1 MKQDPGFL
9 KALLVG
15 KMVMQVKTLA
25 DLIRDWMRG
34 GPNRSAAKLSRS
46 TGVPKCTIS
55 LILSDGR
62 EPRIEVAAR
71 LAKVLPRE
79 EVVSSLVR
87 TKPELANLWIA

>member
-1 MKQDPGFL
+1 MKS
-9 KALLVG
+9 
-15 KMVMQVKTLA
+15 LA
-25 DLIRDWMRG
+25 DLIREWMQG
-34 GPNRSAAKLSRS
+34 GPNRTAASLSRS

-55 LILSDGR
+55 LILSSSR

-79 EVVSSLVR
+79 EVMSTLVR